1 MTRRIKNR
9 REQALKRR
17 NPIARTLRAAAFRAR
32 KEQNRR
38 HYSRKSERKPDAEPD
53 RE

>member
-9 REQALKRR
+9 RQQAVKRR

-38 HYSRKSERKPDAEPD
+38 HYSRKAKHQPNPETERE
-53 RE
+53 

>member
-9 REQALKRR
+9 QSQLKRR

-38 HYSRKSERKPDAEPD
+38 HYSRKPKHKADLEPD